1 MIGKRAEHHR
11 NLGTKKPWTHTLQAT
26 ATLRTVLE
34 STVDHMPHKSRT
46 KEDGEKVVAMSLPSS
61 FHWNSTFSE
70 INAANLQL
78 GLKEVSRT
86 GLSQIRRESFSEFS
100 TKKQGDNFAR
110 CGDCDDL
117 KRMRSACTRG
127 SGAYDMC
134 QKRLDMHIVGQRAH
148 RELYY
153 ANRFLSEKEPGK
165 CVTIIHD
172 KMNHS
177 KTSSPHFSHKS
188 KHMDSFMKL
197 PISVTGMI
205 AHGHGDIRYAHY
217 GLDIFPT
224 DSNYTL
230 GSIAKLLRDLELPPK
245 YSLQELF
252 SRSSSAPLFTA
263 LLAGAEMCTSSLPPQ
278 DAEEIPVKPLP
289 HVLNLQLDNAT
300 GDNKNRF
307 VFAFCSL
314 LTYHGV
320 FQEVYINF
328 LIVGHTHDDIDV
340 LFGRWSYKL
349 RGTDYPTLP
358 LLMKSFMDTES
369 CPVIPHLIEEVPDFK
384 KFVEGY
390 LCTGHDALARHTNA
404 QQFKF
409 YRNGNGW
416 PLMQYK
422 LLCTDNEWLPKEGG
436 GIRL

>member
-1 MIGKRAEHHR
+1 MIGKRAEQHR
-11 NLGTKKPWTHTLQAT
+11 NLGTKKPRMQTLQAT

-34 STVDHMPHKSRT
+34 STADHMPHKSRT

-61 FHWNSTFSE
+61 FHWNSTLLE

-78 GLKEVSRT
+78 GLKEVSWT
-86 GLSQIRRESFSEFS
+86 GLSRIRRESFSEFS
-100 TKKQGDNFAR
+100 TKKCDDNFVQ

-127 SGAYDMC
+127 SGAYDVC
-134 QKRLDMHIVGQRAH
+134 QKRLDMHIAGQRAH

-153 ANRFLSEKEPGK
+153 ANWFLLEKEPRK

-172 KMNHS
+172 KMDHS
-177 KTSSPHFSHKS
+177 KTSFPHFSHKS

-197 PISVTGMI
+197 PISITGMI

-224 DSNYTL
+224 DSNHIV

-245 YSLQELF
+245 YSSRELF
-252 SRSSSAPLFTA
+252 SGSGSAPLFTA

-278 DAEEIPVKPLP
+278 DAEEVPAKPLP
-289 HVLNLQLDNAT
+289 LVLNLQLDNAT

-307 VFAFCSL
+307 VFVFCSL

-328 LIVGHTHDDIDV
+328 LIVGHTHDNI
-340 LFGRWSYKL
+340 
-349 RGTDYPTLP
+349 
-358 LLMKSFMDTES
+358 
-369 CPVIPHLIEEVPDFK
+369 
-384 KFVEGY
+384 
-390 LCTGHDALARHTNA
+390 DALFST
-404 QQFKF
+404 
-409 YRNGNGW
+409 
-416 PLMQYK
+416 
-422 LLCTDNEWLPKEGG
+422 
-436 GIRL
+436 

>member
-1 MIGKRAEHHR
+1 
-11 NLGTKKPWTHTLQAT
+11 
-26 ATLRTVLE
+26 
-34 STVDHMPHKSRT
+34 
-46 KEDGEKVVAMSLPSS
+46 
-61 FHWNSTFSE
+61 
-70 INAANLQL
+70 
-78 GLKEVSRT
+78 
-86 GLSQIRRESFSEFS
+86 
-100 TKKQGDNFAR
+100 
-110 CGDCDDL
+110 
-117 KRMRSACTRG
+117 MRSACTRG
-127 SGAYDMC
+127 SGAYDVC

-153 ANRFLSEKEPGK
+153 TNRFLSEKQPEK

-172 KMNHS
+172 KMDHS
-177 KTSSPHFSHKS
+177 KTSSLHFSHKS

-197 PISVTGMI
+197 PVSVTGMI
-205 AHGHGDIRYAHY
+205 AYGHGDVRYAHY
-217 GLDIFPT
+217 GLDIFPS
-224 DSNYTL
+224 DSNHTM

-245 YSLQELF
+245 HSSRELF
-252 SRSSSAPLFTA
+252 LGSRTAPLFTT
-263 LLAGAEMCTSSLPPQ
+263 LLAGAEMCTSSLPPPVV
-278 DAEEIPVKPLP
+278 EEVLAQPLP
-289 HVLNLQLDNAT
+289 PVLNLQLDNAT
-300 GDNKNRF
+300 GDNKNQF

-328 LIVGHTHDDIDV
+328 LIVGHMHDDIDA

-358 LLMKSFMDTES
+358 LLMKSFMDTKS
-369 CPVIPHLIEEVPDFK
+369 RLVIPHLIEEVPDFK

-390 LCTGHDALARHTNA
+390 LCTGRDALAGHTNA

-422 LLCTDNEWLPKEGG
+422 LLCTDNQ
-436 GIRL
+436 